1 MYEVILKDKVTKEI
15 KNKIIIFED
24 YVNNKRTR
32 KSLKASESTKN
43 INLDDFDF
51 EIKTFN

>member
-15 KNKIIIFED
+15 KDKIIIFED
-24 YVNNKRTR
+24 YVNNKRTQKTLR
-32 KSLKASESTKN
+32 KSESTKN
-43 INLDDFDF
+43 INLNNFDF